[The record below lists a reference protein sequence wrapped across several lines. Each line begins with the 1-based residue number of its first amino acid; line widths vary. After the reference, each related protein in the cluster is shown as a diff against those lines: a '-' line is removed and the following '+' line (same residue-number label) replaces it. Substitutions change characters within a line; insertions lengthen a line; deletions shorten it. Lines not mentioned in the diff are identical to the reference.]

1 MKLDVLAIGAHPD
14 DVDLSCGGTV
24 AKLVKQGRRV
34 GIADLTRGE
43 LGTRGSREIRAAEAA
58 EAARILGV
66 QVRVNLGMPDG
77 NLETTLQ
84 NRLNIVRTIRQYQPD
99 VLLFPYPVDRHPDH
113 EHAHTLCREAWFAA
127 GLAKIETTF
136 HGKSQEPFRP
146 RAYYHFMQWFEFQPS
161 FIIDISDEF
170 EQRMECVR
178 AFKSQFYDPES
189 NERQTILSTPEF
201 LEMLR
206 TRLAYYGDK
215 IGKKYGEPFYSVTA
229 VNVRDLFELNL

>member
-1 MKLDVLAIGAHPD
+1 MKLDVLAIGSHPD

-34 GIADLTRGE
+34 GIVDLTRGE

-58 EAARILGV
+58 EAARVLGV
-66 QVRVNLGMPDG
+66 QVRENLGMPDG
-77 NLETTLQ
+77 NLETTFE
-84 NRLNIVRTIRQYQPD
+84 NRLKIVRIIRQYQPE

-113 EHAHTLCREAWFAA
+113 EHAHILCREAWFAA
-127 GLAKIETTF
+127 GLAKIETNHNGTT
-136 HGKSQEPFRP
+136 QEPFRP
-146 RAYYHFMQWFEFQPS
+146 RAYYYFMQWFEFQPS
-161 FIIDISDEF
+161 FIVDITDEF
-170 EQRMECVR
+170 DQRMECVQ

-215 IGKKYGEPFYSVTA
+215 IGKKYGEPFYSVAA
-229 VNVRDLFELNL
+229 VNVPDVFTLNL

>member
-24 AKLVKQGRRV
+24 AKLVKQGRQV

-58 EAARILGV
+58 EAARVLGV
-66 QVRVNLGMPDG
+66 HVRENLGMPDG
-77 NLETTLQ
+77 DLETTFE
-84 NRLNIVRTIRQYQPD
+84 NRLKIVRTIRQFQPD
-99 VLLFPYPVDRHPDH
+99 VLLIPYPVDRHPDH

-127 GLAKIETTF
+127 GLAKIETSLNGTR
-136 HGKSQEPFRP
+136 QDPFRP
-146 RAYYHFMQWFEFQPS
+146 RAYYHYMQWFEFQPS
-161 FIIDISDEF
+161 FIVDISDEF

-178 AFKSQFYDPES
+178 AFKSQFYDPDS

-215 IGKKYGEPFYSVTA
+215 IGKKYGEPFFSAAA
-229 VNVRDLFELNL
+229 VNIPDLYTLNL